1 MNGDDNK
8 ANVPACTSKKKKGAL
23 LALSIV
29 GIVLSLIFMVVGTS
43 YGEGLFLSSLALCS
57 AIYFV
62 TKAVS
67 KKLALRILRII
78 GISICAISLVF
89 AFIGFSNGDSLAAG
103 MILFFTFFILL
114 FAIDFIKE
122 A

>member
-8 ANVPACTSKKKKGAL
+8 ANAPACTFKKKKGAL